1 MSAASLCSTGPPPH
15 VRRAGQLDLLCAK
28 FGEGYQ
34 GRGPGEP
41 GSGVRSPSSK
51 PQPRSPAAPRPRGP
65 ASSAMLHKPDHGM
78 QNLGR
83 EPDHGRSRPADERE
97 GEWPESLLLG
107 RTVDTRFPSA
117 GSVLA

>member
-28 FGEGYQ
+28 FGEGYR
-34 GRGPGEP
+34 GRGPGGT

-51 PQPRSPAAPRPRGP
+51 PQPRGP
-65 ASSAMLHKPDHGM
+65 AFSAIPLLHKPDHGM

-83 EPDHGRSRPADERE
+83 DPDHGRSRPADERE